1 MQNFSDVSEIAILL
15 IIFVFPGLPCIIAHT
30 SELFPLADFGRWPCR
45 LCVSRSPRRSWQLS
59 LLTHQLCLRLGLTCR
74 SQTRKRA
81 GAAASTPERAVTAD
95 ASHNSTTGGVAV
107 HDIVKAVMAEM
118 APLFERT
125 IKAAVATAIE
135 AMLPQLEA
143 SIVAEN
149 ERLSKEVGHLRS
161 ALQSQAF
168 ELDRLAQYSRRENV
182 RLHGIPETADE
193 NTNDVVITLASDMG
207 VHIDEHNICIS
218 HRLQKS
224 RSMQERPIIVRF
236 VRRDTKTDMM
246 RKKKTLR
253 TIDRYRNPLRS
264 KMLRALKHD
273 EEVEHVWTIDG
284 SFHCIVMEGNVE
296 VKKRLDSPDDL
307 FKLGWSEQK
316 MENSGLFSHH

>member
-1 MQNFSDVSEIAILL
+1 MALSPLCKSIAQAVSATLTADAP
-15 IIFVFPGLPCIIAHT
+15 VVSQTQSNLPK
-30 SELFPLADFGRWPCR
+30 
-45 LCVSRSPRRSWQLS
+45 PR
-59 LLTHQLCLRLGLTCR
+59 
-74 SQTRKRA
+74 QTRKRA

-143 SIVAEN
+143 SIAAEN
-149 ERLSKEVGHLRS
+149 ERLSKELGHLRS

-193 NTNDVVITLASDMG
+193 NTNDVVIALASDMG
-207 VHIDEHNICIS
+207 VHIDEHDICIS

-224 RSMQERPIIVRF
+224 RSMQERPTIVRF
-236 VRRDTKTDMM
+236 VRRDTKIDMM

-253 TIDRYRNPLRS
+253 TIDRYRNTFVNDDLTPLRS

-273 EEVEHVWTIDG
+273 EEVKRVWTIDG

>member
-1 MQNFSDVSEIAILL
+1 MALSPLCKSIAQAVSATLTADAP
-15 IIFVFPGLPCIIAHT
+15 VVSQTQSNLPK
-30 SELFPLADFGRWPCR
+30 PC
-45 LCVSRSPRRSWQLS
+45 
-59 LLTHQLCLRLGLTCR
+59 
-74 SQTRKRA
+74 QTRKRA

-143 SIVAEN
+143 SIAAEN

-161 ALQSQAF
+161 ALQSQVF

-207 VHIDEHNICIS
+207 VHIDEHDICIS

-236 VRRDTKTDMM
+236 VRRDTKIDMM

-253 TIDRYRNPLRS
+253 TIDRYRNTFVNDDLTPLRS
-264 KMLRALKHD
+264 NMLRALKHD
-273 EEVEHVWTIDG
+273 EEVKRVWTIDG

>member
-1 MQNFSDVSEIAILL
+1 MVFALNTCLLREMALSPLCKSIAQAVSATLTADAP
-15 IIFVFPGLPCIIAHT
+15 VVSQTQSNLPK
-30 SELFPLADFGRWPCR
+30 
-45 LCVSRSPRRSWQLS
+45 PR
-59 LLTHQLCLRLGLTCR
+59 
-74 SQTRKRA
+74 QTRKRA

-143 SIVAEN
+143 SIAAEN

-182 RLHGIPETADE
+182 RLHGIPETAAE
-193 NTNDVVITLASDMG
+193 NTNDVVIALASDMG
-207 VHIDEHNICIS
+207 VHIDEHDICIS

-236 VRRDTKTDMM
+236 VRRDTKIDMM

-253 TIDRYRNPLRS
+253 SIDRYRNTFVNDDLTPLRS

-273 EEVEHVWTIDG
+273 EEVKRVWTIDG

-307 FKLGWSEQK
+307 FKLGWPEQK

>member
-1 MQNFSDVSEIAILL
+1 MALSPLCKSIAQAVSATLTADAP
-15 IIFVFPGLPCIIAHT
+15 VVSQTQSNLPK
-30 SELFPLADFGRWPCR
+30 
-45 LCVSRSPRRSWQLS
+45 PR
-59 LLTHQLCLRLGLTCR
+59 
-74 SQTRKRA
+74 QTRKRA

-143 SIVAEN
+143 SIAAEN

-193 NTNDVVITLASDMG
+193 NTNDVVIALASDMG
-207 VHIDEHNICIS
+207 VHIDEHDICIS

-236 VRRDTKTDMM
+236 VRRDTKIDMM

-253 TIDRYRNPLRS
+253 TIDRYRNTFVNDDLTPLRS

-273 EEVEHVWTIDG
+273 DEVKRVWTIDG

-316 MENSGLFSHH
+316 MENSCLFSHH

>member
-1 MQNFSDVSEIAILL
+1 MALSPLCKSIAQAVSATLTADAP
-15 IIFVFPGLPCIIAHT
+15 VVSQTQSNLPK
-30 SELFPLADFGRWPCR
+30 
-45 LCVSRSPRRSWQLS
+45 PR
-59 LLTHQLCLRLGLTCR
+59 H
-74 SQTRKRA
+74 TRKRA

-143 SIVAEN
+143 SIAAEN
-149 ERLSKEVGHLRS
+149 ERLSKEVRHLRS

-182 RLHGIPETADE
+182 RLHGVPETADE

-207 VHIDEHNICIS
+207 VHIDEHDISIS
-218 HRLQKS
+218 HRVQKS
-224 RSMQERPIIVRF
+224 R
-236 VRRDTKTDMM
+236 
-246 RKKKTLR
+246 
-253 TIDRYRNPLRS
+253 
-264 KMLRALKHD
+264 
-273 EEVEHVWTIDG
+273 
-284 SFHCIVMEGNVE
+284 
-296 VKKRLDSPDDL
+296 
-307 FKLGWSEQK
+307 
-316 MENSGLFSHH
+316 

>member
-1 MQNFSDVSEIAILL
+1 MALSPLCKSIAQAVSATLTADAP
-15 IIFVFPGLPCIIAHT
+15 VVSQTQSNLPK
-30 SELFPLADFGRWPCR
+30 
-45 LCVSRSPRRSWQLS
+45 PR
-59 LLTHQLCLRLGLTCR
+59 
-74 SQTRKRA
+74 QTRKRA

-135 AMLPQLEA
+135 AMLPQPEA
-143 SIVAEN
+143 SIAAEN

-168 ELDRLAQYSRRENV
+168 KLDRLAQYSRRENV

-193 NTNDVVITLASDMG
+193 NTNDVVIALASDMG
-207 VHIDEHNICIS
+207 VHIDEHDICIS

-236 VRRDTKTDMM
+236 VRRDTKIDMM

-253 TIDRYRNPLRS
+253 TIDRYHNTFVNDDLTPLRS

-273 EEVEHVWTIDG
+273 EEVKHVWTIDG

>member
-1 MQNFSDVSEIAILL
+1 
-15 IIFVFPGLPCIIAHT
+15 
-30 SELFPLADFGRWPCR
+30 
-45 LCVSRSPRRSWQLS
+45 
-59 LLTHQLCLRLGLTCR
+59 
-74 SQTRKRA
+74 
-81 GAAASTPERAVTAD
+81 
-95 ASHNSTTGGVAV
+95 
-107 HDIVKAVMAEM
+107 MAEM

-143 SIVAEN
+143 SIAAEN

-193 NTNDVVITLASDMG
+193 NTNDVVIALASDMG
-207 VHIDEHNICIS
+207 VHIDEHDICIS

-236 VRRDTKTDMM
+236 VRRDTKIDMM

-253 TIDRYRNPLRS
+253 TIDRYRNTFVNDDLTPLRS
-264 KMLRALKHD
+264 KMLRALKQE
-273 EEVEHVWTIDG
+273 EEVKRVWTIDG
-284 SFHCIVMEGNVE
+284 SFHCIVMKANVE
-296 VKKRLDSPDDL
+296 VKMKLDSPDDL
-307 FKLGWSEQK
+307 FKLGWSEQNMK
-316 MENSGLFSHH
+316 NSGLFSHH

>member
-1 MQNFSDVSEIAILL
+1 MALSPLCKSIAQAVSATLTADAP
-15 IIFVFPGLPCIIAHT
+15 VVSQTQSNLPK
-30 SELFPLADFGRWPCR
+30 
-45 LCVSRSPRRSWQLS
+45 PR
-59 LLTHQLCLRLGLTCR
+59 
-74 SQTRKRA
+74 QTRKRA

-143 SIVAEN
+143 SIAAEN

-193 NTNDVVITLASDMG
+193 NTNDVVIALASDMG
-207 VHIDEHNICIS
+207 VHIDEHDICIS
-218 HRLQKS
+218 HRLQKP

-236 VRRDTKTDMM
+236 VRRDTKIDMM

-253 TIDRYRNPLRS
+253 TIDRYRNTFVNDDLTPLRS

-273 EEVEHVWTIDG
+273 EEVKRVWTIDG

>member
-1 MQNFSDVSEIAILL
+1 MALSPLCKSIAQAVSATLTADAP
-15 IIFVFPGLPCIIAHT
+15 VVSQTQSNLPK
-30 SELFPLADFGRWPCR
+30 
-45 LCVSRSPRRSWQLS
+45 PR
-59 LLTHQLCLRLGLTCR
+59 
-74 SQTRKRA
+74 QTRKRA

-143 SIVAEN
+143 SIAAEN

-193 NTNDVVITLASDMG
+193 NTNDVVIALASDMG
-207 VHIDEHNICIS
+207 VHIDEHDICIS

-236 VRRDTKTDMM
+236 VRRDTKIDMM

-253 TIDRYRNPLRS
+253 TIDQYRNTFVNDDLTPLRS

-273 EEVEHVWTIDG
+273 EEVKRVWTIDG

>member
-1 MQNFSDVSEIAILL
+1 MALSPLCKSIAQAVSATLTADAP
-15 IIFVFPGLPCIIAHT
+15 VVYQTQSNLPK
-30 SELFPLADFGRWPCR
+30 
-45 LCVSRSPRRSWQLS
+45 PR
-59 LLTHQLCLRLGLTCR
+59 
-74 SQTRKRA
+74 QTRKRA

-95 ASHNSTTGGVAV
+95 GSHNSTTGGVAV
-107 HDIVKAVMAEM
+107 HDIVKAIMAEM
-118 APLFERT
+118 APMFERT

-143 SIVAEN
+143 SIAAEN

-168 ELDRLAQYSRRENV
+168 ELDRLAQYSRREKV

-193 NTNDVVITLASDMG
+193 NTNDVVIALASDMG
-207 VHIDEHNICIS
+207 VHIDEHDICIS

-236 VRRDTKTDMM
+236 VRRDTKIDMM

-253 TIDRYRNPLRS
+253 TIDRYRNTFVNDDLTPLRS

-273 EEVEHVWTIDG
+273 EEVKRVRTIDG

-307 FKLGWSEQK
+307 FKLGWSEQN
-316 MENSGLFSHH
+316 MENSGLLSHH